1 MKTNTIRDTGYGR
14 RDTRSHKSVMSLLL
28 SDTAYR
34 ISRITY
40 RPSRI
45 YLALVLFAAS
55 FLSCGKRFLEEP
67 PRRVTIQDLLNNPQD
82 GAQRLIA
89 AVYNKLYAWEQHTF
103 SWIGI
108 SSITS
113 DDADKGSDP
122 GDTGA
127 DKHEL
132 DGWNF
137 TASALSFDEVWSS
150 NFEGIGRATYA
161 LKFLPGMNLPGAD
174 KDRYIGEAKFLRAY
188 FYFNL
193 VRVFGG
199 VPKIDRVLESQAD
212 IDAASVRASS
222 AEIYSF
228 IESDLT
234 DAAAKLP
241 VLIPSAENGRVSKGA
256 AQALLAKVYLY
267 QQKWALAKTM
277 ADAVIAGPYSLLADY
292 ALIWREVGE
301 FSSESIWEVN
311 CIGTTP
317 NKGLQ
322 GYFVTQA
329 PRGAGGLGWGFN
341 TPTLDL
347 VNAYEPGDQRKA
359 ATIIFSG
366 QTLWD
371 GFVVSALA
379 PNPRYNYKSYISKIM
394 ESFNG
399 EDWETN
405 KNLRVLRLGE
415 IFLIKAESENELG
428 NIGPAQGALNMIR
441 NRAGLANT
449 TANTQV
455 LLRDAIRRER
465 RVEMAFEHDRMFDLR
480 RTGRAAAVLN
490 AHGKPY
496 TSPKH
501 DLFPIPQNQ
510 INLSGGRL
518 VQNPGY

>member
-1 MKTNTIRDTGYGR
+1 MKTKNI
-14 RDTRSHKSVMSLLL
+14 
-28 SDTAYR
+28 
-34 ISRITY
+34 
-40 RPSRI
+40 
-45 YLALVLFAAS
+45 LVFIILFAVS
-55 FLSCGKRFLEEP
+55 FFSCSKKFLEEP

-89 AVYNKLYAWEQHTF
+89 AVYNKLYAWEQHSF
-103 SWIGI
+103 SWNGI

-127 DKHEL
+127 DKHDM
-132 DGWNF
+132 DGWTFN
-137 TASALSFDEVWSS
+137 ASGISFDEVWQS

-161 LKFLPGMNLPGAD
+161 LKFLPEMNLPGMD
-174 KDRYIGEAKFLRAY
+174 KDRYIGEARFLRAY

-193 VRVFGG
+193 VRTFGG

-212 IDAASVRASS
+212 IDAASVKVTAP
-222 AEIYSF
+222 EIYAF
-228 IESDLT
+228 MESDLN
-234 DAAAKLP
+234 DAVGKLP
-241 VLIPSAENGRVSKGA
+241 TLIPAAENGRVTKGA
-256 AQALLAKVYLY
+256 AQALLSKVYLY
-267 QQKWALAKTM
+267 QQKWGMAKAM
-277 ADAVIAGPYSLLADY
+277 ADAVIAGPYSLLQDY
-292 ALIWREVGE
+292 SLIWREVGE

-341 TPTLDL
+341 TPSLDL
-347 VNAYEPGDQRKA
+347 ANAYEAGDERRE

-399 EDWETN
+399 DDWESN

-415 IFLIKAESENELG
+415 IYLIKAEAENELG
-428 NIGPAQGALNMIR
+428 NLVPAQDALNVIR
-441 NRAGLANT
+441 NRASLGNT
-449 TANTQV
+449 SANTQAT
-455 LLRDAIRRER
+455 LRDAIWRER

-480 RTGRAAAVLN
+480 RTGRAAAVLT

-496 TSPKH
+496 QSPKH

-518 VQNPGY
+518 QQNPGY

>member
-1 MKTNTIRDTGYGR
+1 MKRNH
-14 RDTRSHKSVMSLLL
+14 SFLVLLL
-28 SDTAYR
+28 
-34 ISRITY
+34 
-40 RPSRI
+40 
-45 YLALVLFAAS
+45 AATT
-55 FLSCGKRFLEEP
+55 FFSCGKKFLDEP
-67 PRRVTIQDLLNNPQD
+67 PRRVTIQDLLNNPTD

-89 AVYNKLYAWEQHTF
+89 AVYSKLYVWEQHSF
-103 SWIGI
+103 SWNGI

-132 DGWNF
+132 DGWSF
-137 TASALSFDEVWSS
+137 TASGISFDEVWRS
-150 NFEGIGRATYA
+150 NFDGIGWSTYA
-161 LKFLPGMNLPGAD
+161 LKFLPDMNLPGND
-174 KDRYIGEAKFLRAY
+174 KDRYIGEARFLRAY

-193 VRVFGG
+193 VRIFGDL
-199 VPKIDRVLESQAD
+199 PKIDRVLESQAD
-212 IDAASVRASS
+212 IDAASTRVSV
-222 AEIYSF
+222 AEIYAF
-228 IESDLT
+228 METDLN
-234 DAAAKLP
+234 DAIMKLP
-241 VLIPSAENGRVSKGA
+241 ANIAVAERGRVSKGA
-256 AQALLAKVYLY
+256 AQALLAKVSLY
-267 QQKWALAKTM
+267 QQKWVQAKAM

-292 ALIWREVGE
+292 AMIWREAGE

-341 TPTLDL
+341 TPTQDL
-347 VNAYEPGDQRKA
+347 ANAYEPGDTRRA

-371 GFVVSALA
+371 GLTISALA
-379 PNPRYNYKSYISKIM
+379 PNPRYNYKSYISKTM

-415 IFLIKAESENELG
+415 IYLIKAEAENELG
-428 NIGPAQGALNMIR
+428 NIGPAQGALNMVR
-441 NRAGLANT
+441 NRANLGNT
-449 TANTQV
+449 PANTQAT
-455 LLRDAIRRER
+455 LRDAIWKER
-465 RVEMAFEHDRMFDLR
+465 RVDMAFEHDRMFDLR
-480 RTGRAAAVLN
+480 RTGRAAAVLT

-496 TSPKH
+496 VSPKH

-518 VQNPGY
+518 RQNPGY

>member
-1 MKTNTIRDTGYGR
+1 MKPSTKNIFYF
-14 RDTRSHKSVMSLLL
+14 VFL
-28 SDTAYR
+28 SF
-34 ISRITY
+34 I
-40 RPSRI
+40 
-45 YLALVLFAAS
+45 F
-55 FLSCGKRFLEEP
+55 FLSCGKKFLEEP
-67 PRRVTIQDLLNNPQD
+67 SRKVTIQDLLNNPQD

-89 AVYNKLYAWEQHTF
+89 AVYNKLYDWQQHSF
-103 SWIGI
+103 SWNGI

-132 DGWNF
+132 DGWTF
-137 TASALSFDEVWSS
+137 TPSALSFDEVWQS

-161 LKFLPGMNLPGAD
+161 LKFLPEMNLPAAD
-174 KDRYIGEAKFLRAY
+174 KDRYTGEAKFLRAY

-193 VRVFGG
+193 VRIFGG
-199 VPKIDRVLESQAD
+199 VPKINKVLESQAD
-212 IDAASVRASS
+212 IDAASTKVTAG
-222 AEIYSF
+222 EIYAL
-228 IESDLT
+228 IESDLI
-234 DAAAKLP
+234 DAISKLP
-241 VLIPSAENGRVSKGA
+241 VVIPVDERGRVSKWA
-256 AQALLAKVYLY
+256 AQGMLAKISLY
-267 QQKWALAKTM
+267 QQKWSQAKTM
-277 ADAVIAGPYSLLADY
+277 ADAVIAGPFSLTPDY
-292 ALIWREVGE
+292 ALIWRESGE

-311 CIGTTP
+311 CQGTTP
-317 NKGLQ
+317 NKGVQ

-347 VNAYEPGDQRKA
+347 VNAYEPGDERKA

-371 GFVVSALA
+371 GFVISALA
-379 PNPRYNYKSYISKIM
+379 PNPRYNYKSYISKTQ

-415 IFLIKAESENELG
+415 IFLIKAEAENELG
-428 NIGPAQGALNMIR
+428 NTIPAQNALDQVR

-449 TANTQV
+449 TANSQL
-455 LLRDAIRRER
+455 LLREAIWKER

-480 RTGRAAAVLN
+480 RTGRAAAVLI

-496 TSPKH
+496 SSPKH

-510 INLSGGRL
+510 IDLSGGRL
-518 VQNPGY
+518 EQNPGY

>member
-1 MKTNTIRDTGYGR
+1 MRTKNILL
-14 RDTRSHKSVMSLLL
+14 VLLL
-28 SDTAYR
+28 FSAG
-34 ISRITY
+34 
-40 RPSRI
+40 
-45 YLALVLFAAS
+45 FW
-55 FLSCGKRFLEEP
+55 SCRKSFLEEP
-67 PRRVTIQDLLNNPQD
+67 PRRVTITDLLNNPQD

-89 AVYNKLYAWEQHTF
+89 AVYNKLYAWEQHSF
-103 SWIGI
+103 SWNGI

-132 DGWNF
+132 DGWTF
-137 TASALSFDEVWSS
+137 GASGISFDEVWQS

-161 LKFLPGMNLPGAD
+161 LKFLPSMNLPD
-174 KDRYIGEAKFLRAY
+174 RDRYMGEARFLRAY

-193 VRVFGG
+193 VRTFGG

-212 IDAASVRASS
+212 IDAASVRASA
-222 AEIYSF
+222 AEIYAF
-228 IESDLT
+228 IESDLN
-234 DAAAKLP
+234 DAIGKLP
-241 VLIPSAENGRVSKGA
+241 AIIPPAENGRVSSGA
-256 AQALLAKVYLY
+256 AKALLAKVYLY
-267 QQKWALAKTM
+267 QGKWAGAASM
-277 ADAVIAGPYSLLADY
+277 ADAVIAGPYSLLQDY
-292 ALIWREVGE
+292 SLIWREAGE

-317 NKGLQ
+317 NRGLQ

-329 PRGAGGLGWGFN
+329 PRGAGALGWGFN
-341 TPTLDL
+341 TPSQDL
-347 VNAYEPGDQRKA
+347 VNAYEPGDERKN

-366 QTLWD
+366 QILWD
-371 GFVVSALA
+371 GYLVSALA
-379 PNPRYNYKSYISKIM
+379 PNPYYNYKSYISKTM

-415 IFLIKAESENELG
+415 MFLIKAEAENELG
-428 NIGPAQGALNMIR
+428 NIQDARDALDMVR
-441 NRAGLANT
+441 NRAGLGNT
-449 TANTQV
+449 TANTQPT
-455 LLRDAIRRER
+455 LRDAIRRER

-480 RTGRAAAVLN
+480 RTGLASSVLT

-496 TSPKH
+496 QSPKH

-518 VQNPGY
+518 VQNFGY